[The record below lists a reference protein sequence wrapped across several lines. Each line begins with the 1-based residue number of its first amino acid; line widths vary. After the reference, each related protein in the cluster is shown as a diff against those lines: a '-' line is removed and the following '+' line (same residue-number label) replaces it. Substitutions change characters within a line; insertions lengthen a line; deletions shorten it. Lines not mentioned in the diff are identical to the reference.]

1 MKRFLI
7 TIMIL
12 ALAAGAAAGQ
22 DKQGAGQDNQV
33 KPKWDME
40 VAFAARDTCE
50 LSMDIYFPKEKDEM
64 PGQAGHDE
72 AGQDEV
78 KHPCL
83 LFVYGGGFVQRNQRE
98 KSVVEYCRRMADAGF
113 VAVATDYRLGLK
125 GVKSKN
131 LLSMAGNLEEA
142 IKMAT
147 EDLFSAVDYLRT
159 YSSELCIDPEK
170 IILAGSSAGAITVLQ
185 ADYELGNRTSLAA
198 AMPEGFSF
206 AGVISF
212 SGAVFS
218 RKGKC
223 EWTVQPPAP
232 TLFLHG
238 TSDELVPYDKIKFFN
253 MGFFGTNSLV
263 ERFEKFDYPYMC
275 LRFDSRYHEVAAF
288 MLTCFD
294 QAQWFIDKYVFQK
307 KNWQI
312 DATVSDPEMDIAKPW
327 TFTAKDIYGK

>member
-1 MKRFLI
+1 M
-7 TIMIL
+7 
-12 ALAAGAAAGQ
+12 A
-22 DKQGAGQDNQV
+22 V
-33 KPKWDME
+33 K
-40 VAFAARDTCE
+40 VGSAR
-50 LSMDIYFPKEKDEM
+50 IDENGKAHG
-64 PGQAGHDE
+64 GQAGDQT
-72 AGQDEV
+72 GKEV
-78 KHPCL
+78 STQSWYLHSKGWR
-83 LFVYGGGFVQRNQRE
+83 VYRAKNP
-98 KSVVEYCRRMADAGF
+98 SVA
-113 VAVATDYRLGLK
+113 
-125 GVKSKN
+125 
-131 LLSMAGNLEEA
+131 
-142 IKMAT
+142 
-147 EDLFSAVDYLRT
+147 
-159 YSSELCIDPEK
+159 EK
-170 IILAGSSAGAITVLQ
+170 IAQCMERACKNSKIGYDQDSRNTLYKEAEPFGFDVSKVTTACETDCSALVRVCCAYAGITGL
-185 ADYELGNRTSLAA
+185 
-198 AMPEGFSF
+198 PEGFRF
-206 AGVISF
+206 AGVISY

-238 TSDELVPYDKIKFFN
+238 TSDELVTYDKIKFFN

>member
-50 LSMDIYFPKEKDEM
+50 LSMDVYFPND
-64 PGQAGHDE
+64 DL
-72 AGQDEV
+72 DT
-78 KHPCL
+78 HPCL
-83 LFVYGGGFVQRNQRE
+83 LFVYGGGFVENNQRE
-98 KSVVEYCRRMADAGF
+98 KSIVEYCRRMADAGF

-198 AMPEGFSF
+198 AMPEGFRF

-238 TSDELVPYDKIKFFN
+238 TSDELVTYNKIKFFN

>member
-12 ALAAGAAAGQ
+12 ALSAGAAAGQ
-22 DKQGAGQDNQV
+22 DKQGAGQDNQATGQV
-33 KPKWDME
+33 RPKWDME
-40 VAFAARDTCE
+40 VAFAARDTCS
-50 LSMDIYFPKEKDEM
+50 LSMDIYFPKD
-64 PGQAGHDE
+64 DL
-72 AGQDEV
+72 DT
-78 KHPCL
+78 HPCL
-83 LFVYGGGFVQRNQRE
+83 LFVYGGGFVDNNQRE
-98 KSVVEYCRRMADAGF
+98 KSVVEYCRRMADKGF

-131 LLSMAGNLEEA
+131 LLSMAGDLENA

-147 EDLFSAVDYLRT
+147 EDLFSAVQYLVT
-159 YSSELCIDPEK
+159 YSQELCIDPEK

-185 ADYELGNRTSLAA
+185 ADYELGNRSSLAS
-198 AMPEGFSF
+198 AMPEGFRF
-206 AGVISF
+206 AGVVSF
-212 SGAVFS
+212 SGAIFS

-238 TSDELVPYDKIKFFN
+238 TSDELVTYKQIRFFKL
-253 MGFFGTNSLV
+253 GFFGTDPLV

-275 LRFDSRYHEVAAF
+275 LRFDSRFHEVASF
-288 MLTCFD
+288 MNTCYD
-294 QAQWFIDKYVFQK
+294 QTLWFINKFVFEK

-327 TFTAKDIYGK
+327 SFTAKDLYGK